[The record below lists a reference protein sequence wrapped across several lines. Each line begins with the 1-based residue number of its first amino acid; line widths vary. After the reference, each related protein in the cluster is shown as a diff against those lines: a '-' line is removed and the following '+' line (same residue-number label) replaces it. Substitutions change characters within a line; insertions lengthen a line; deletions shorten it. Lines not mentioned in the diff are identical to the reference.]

1 MDSQFGKSNGVSP
14 QNPVRG
20 VSLTDD
26 TLSFL
31 LALPPPEATM
41 RAMTSEQKT
50 RLAQGLIFG
59 YFFQLLGD
67 FMKEV
72 SSKPAAPYY
81 GGAICE
87 IMGYVIFAWGCTH
100 LVAAKRLPKWTNLL
114 GFLSVIG
121 LAILIV
127 WPSRASAPADAP
139 SPSTPST

>member
-1 MDSQFGKSNGVSP
+1 M
-14 QNPVRG
+14 RG
-20 VSLTDD
+20 
-26 TLSFL
+26 
-31 LALPPPEATM
+31 
-41 RAMTSEQKT
+41 MTSEQKT
-50 RLAQGLIFG
+50 GLAQGLIFG

-72 SSKPAAPYY
+72 SSKPEAPYY

-100 LVAAKRLPKWTNLL
+100 LVAAKRLPKWANLL

-121 LAILIV
+121 LAILMV
-127 WPSRASAPADAP
+127 WPSRTSVAQGES